1 MKIGSLHARLAA
13 ALLAVL
19 LATGTLNIVSILVTT
34 HFHLRE
40 STQRTSFDLARNIVA
55 MKIDQWMGPDGE
67 IRSDGL
73 QELFHWMMV
82 VNPELECYLL
92 DTDGTITAYDEES
105 LGPLERDWVS
115 LQPIREALSG
125 PDHLPILGDDPTE
138 LSRPEIFSVAPIP
151 PEGPPRAYLYL
162 LLAHEP
168 SASWLE
174 NLRSSYILRL
184 SAFTGLL
191 SLVVSLAAG
200 ALLFMLLTR
209 PLRQLLAKMRSP
221 QIQRITDLEPDA
233 ARSLERSGDEI
244 ATLESTFVDLTRKI
258 EAQIEHLEKA
268 AKLRHELIANIS
280 HDLRTPIATLQGYL
294 DTLTL
299 KEDVLSAAER
309 EEYLQIAQRQ
319 SARLGK
325 LVKELF
331 ELTRLERQEI
341 EPQLERFRIG
351 ELVQDNVH
359 RFKLQAQQKGIDLRA
374 VFDPDLPPVYA
385 DVGLMER
392 ALENLIENALRF
404 TPPGGTISVELREVE
419 QRLELAVVDNGP
431 GIREEDLPRI
441 FDRTYRSRLQG
452 DPSHQG
458 AGLGLAITR
467 HIAELHA
474 ADLSVESKPGRGAR
488 FSLSLLIAPT
498 TQQLSL

>member
-1 MKIGSLHARLAA
+1 MSIGTLHARLAV

-19 LATGTLNIVSILVTT
+19 LIAGTLNLVSILVTT
-34 HFHLRE
+34 NWHVQE
-40 STQRTSFDLARNIVA
+40 SNQRLSFDLARNIVA
-55 MKIDQWMGPDGE
+55 MKIDQWTGPDGE
-67 IRSDGL
+67 IRKNGL
-73 QELFHWMMV
+73 QELFHWLMV

-92 DTDGTITAYDEES
+92 DTDGTISAYDDS

-115 LQPIREALSG
+115 LQPIREALDG
-125 PDHLPILGDDPTE
+125 PDHLPIFGDDPRD
-138 LSRPEIFSVAPIP
+138 LSQPEIFSVAPIP

-162 LLAHEP
+162 LLARE
-168 SASWLE
+168 SSSSWLDE
-174 NLRSSYILRL
+174 LRSSYILRL
-184 SAFTGLL
+184 SAITGVL
-191 SLVVSLAAG
+191 SLVVSLVAG
-200 ALLFMLLTR
+200 ALLFLRITR
-209 PLRQLLAKMRSP
+209 PLRQLLAKMRS
-221 QIQRITDLEPDA
+221 QITTLETETASP
-233 ARSLERSGDEI
+233 LESTGDEI
-244 ATLESTFVDLTRKI
+244 ATLESTFSHLTRTI
-258 EAQIEHLEKA
+258 EAQIEQIEKA
-268 AKLRHELIANIS
+268 ANLRHELIANIS

-331 ELTRLERQEI
+331 ELTRLERHEI

-359 RFKLQAQQKGIDLRA
+359 RFKLQAQQKGIELRA
-374 VFDPDLPPVYA
+374 LFDPDLPPVYA

-404 TPPGGTISVELREVE
+404 TPPGGTVSVELRESE
-419 QRLELAVVDNGP
+419 QKLELAVADTGP

-452 DPSHQG
+452 DSEHQG

-467 HIAELHA
+467 YIAELHA
-474 ADLSVESKPGRGAR
+474 ADLTVESPPGRGAR
-488 FSLSLLIAPT
+488 FSMSLLIAPT
-498 TQQLSL
+498 TQQLALS